1 MNSPL
6 CAFATHHYSFHGS
19 RNNLH
24 LTRCTTT
31 VKKKWNNEKG
41 KSEQAFLFMV
51 HCARARKKS
60 NMVIWEEYIFL
71 QGNF

>member
-6 CAFATHHYSFHGS
+6 CTFATSHYSFHGS
-19 RNNLH
+19 RHNLQ

-31 VKKKWNNEKG
+31 VKKKWNNKKG
-41 KSEQAFLFMV
+41 KSEQAFLFTV
-51 HCARARKKS
+51 HCTRARKKS